1 MNNFNDVEFRPLRI
15 WNRCVVAFNLQE
27 DSGEGASK
35 EYINQFTDA
44 EKTEMIDMLSL
55 VKKFGVEEIKRLIMR
70 ANPILADVDTDY
82 VH

>member
-15 WNRCVVAFNLQE
+15 WNRCVVAFNLRE
-27 DSGEGASK
+27 DSGEVASE
-35 EYINQFTDA
+35 EYLKQFTKE
-44 EKTEMIDMLSL
+44 EKGEMLDMLSL
-55 VKKFGVEEIKRLIMR
+55 VKKFGAEEIKRLIMR